1 MKTPQSLILS
11 SFLLVILSVFLSGST
26 SPADPAD
33 LILGTFWAP
42 DKDGKIE
49 MYKKGDTYWGKL
61 TWGDKMDLKDTE
73 NPDPSLRSR
82 KLLGIDIFMNFE
94 YDREEK
100 EWVNGRIYN
109 SSDGNL
115 YKAELWYE
123 DGDTETLMV
132 RGYLGLPVFGVTKE
146 FERIE

>member
-1 MKTPQSLILS
+1 
-11 SFLLVILSVFLSGST
+11 
-26 SPADPAD
+26 
-33 LILGTFWAP
+33 
-42 DKDGKIE
+42 
-49 MYKKGDTYWGKL
+49 
-61 TWGDKMDLKDTE
+61 MDLKDTE

-82 KLLGIDIFMNFE
+82 KLLGIDIFMDFE
-94 YDREEK
+94 YDREEQ

-123 DGDTETLMV
+123 AGNTETLMV
-132 RGYLGLPVFGVTKE
+132 RGYLGLPIFGVTKE